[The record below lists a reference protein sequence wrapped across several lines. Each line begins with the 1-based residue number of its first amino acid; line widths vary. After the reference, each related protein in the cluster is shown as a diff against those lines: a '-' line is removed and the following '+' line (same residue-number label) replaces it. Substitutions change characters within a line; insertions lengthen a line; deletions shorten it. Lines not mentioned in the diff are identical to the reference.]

1 MSLSSSTKCIK
12 LSVAGSG
19 KTYWLCNEA
28 LNTLQENPTAKV
40 LITTF
45 TNENIKTIKTELAK
59 QNGGVVPENVDVMT
73 WFRFLLRHMIKP
85 YQSYISGVGVNVTRT
100 LSFAHKKVNYGSK
113 GTRRRYLDVHDDVL
127 VDYVDE
133 MACEINTKSGGKTIS
148 RLADIYDVIC
158 IDEIQDTCGR
168 DLDLLELIIDSEVG
182 FVGVGDPKQATLR
195 THLTSTNRK
204 LSGKN
209 LDIWA
214 AALESEGKVTV
225 ICEKASR
232 RFNAIICHF
241 ANAIYPG
248 GISMTTVMKEETGH
262 DGVFLIAFED
272 ALTYQ
277 QFYRPIVLRYDK
289 NSDTLGL
296 AAINYGVSKGDTFD
310 RVLIFPNGKLEDYLL
325 KNKPL
330 KSPCKYYVA
339 MTRPRFS
346 IAIAVDKMPNSL
358 DSYVAVDI
366 KVADGYIRGLEYC
379 MDIPA

>member
-1 MSLSSSTKCIK
+1 MSFSSLTKCIK

-28 LNTLQENPTAKV
+28 LNTIRENPAAKV

-59 QNGGVVPENVDVMT
+59 QNGGVVPKNVDVMT

-85 YQSYISGVGVNVTRT
+85 YQSCISGVGVNEIRT

-113 GTRRRYLDVHDDVL
+113 GTRRRYVDVNDDVL

-133 MACEINTKSGGKTIS
+133 MACEINMKSGGKAIS
-148 RLADIYDVIC
+148 RLTDIYDVIC

-182 FVGVGDPKQATLR
+182 FVGVGDSKQATLR
-195 THLTSTNRK
+195 THLTSINRK

-209 LDIWA
+209 LDTWA
-214 AALESEGKVTV
+214 ETLESEGKISV
-225 ICEKASR
+225 IHENASR
-232 RFNAIICHF
+232 RFNAMICHF
-241 ANAIYPG
+241 ANAIYPE
-248 GISMTTVMKEETGH
+248 GISMTTVMKEVTGH
-262 DGVFLIAFED
+262 DGVFLISSED
-272 ALTYQ
+272 AIIYE
-277 QFYRPIVLRYDK
+277 QFYKPIVLRYDK

-296 AAINYGVSKGDTFD
+296 PAINYGVSKGDTFD

-325 KNKPL
+325 KGKQL

-339 MTRPRFS
+339 MTRPRYS
-346 IAIAVDKMPNSL
+346 IAVVVDKMPISL
-358 DSYVAVDI
+358 DSYVAADI
-366 KVADGYIRGLEYC
+366 KVGKGHIRGLKYC
-379 MDIPA
+379 V